1 MKSFIVITDESES
14 YIHDV
19 LCSLLPL
26 EKEEELI
33 IFDNHSTDET
43 VPNIISTIDPM
54 MWLDEE
60 QRYKF
65 YINKTKENN
74 DVIKEKVLKVTK
86 GEPIFIDKKE
96 RFEISEVL
104 NDAKNK

>member
-26 EKEEELI
+26 EQEEELI

-54 MWLDEE
+54 MWLDKE

-65 YINKTKENN
+65 YINMKKEEYEVAKNKALS
-74 DVIKEKVLKVTK
+74 IAK
-86 GEPIFIDKKE
+86 GKPFIIDKKE

-104 NDAKNK
+104 DSVKD